1 MNHSPCVHFIPSALK
16 HHITSDPPL
25 PLPGPSQQS
34 LKTDHLCQ
42 TGGKRDGPLV
52 PLRFPKPSLF
62 HDGRDHLS
70 RGRGGSCLLPPLR
83 PRQLPNARAAGVG
96 ETHKETLS
104 LGTERSLSVVRSEL
118 CARRRPERDWGRL
131 AGGEL
136 VSWIVAVAIITATI
150 NMAIAS
156 LTLV

>member
-1 MNHSPCVHFIPSALK
+1 MIHLPGVHFILSALK
-16 HHITSDPPL
+16 HHITSDPPS
-25 PLPGPSQQS
+25 PCPSQQS

-42 TGGKRDGPLV
+42 TGGKRDGPL
-52 PLRFPKPSLF
+52 RFPKPSLF
-62 HDGRDHLS
+62 HYGKDHLS

-83 PRQLPNARAAGVG
+83 PRQLPNARG
-96 ETHKETLS
+96 ETHKEGLS
-104 LGTERSLSVVRSEL
+104 LGTERSLSVVVCEL

-136 VSWIVAVAIITATI
+136 VSWIVAVAIIIATI
-150 NMAIAS
+150 NMAIVS